1 MTSSTGRSSRCITRK
16 VAFKRLN
23 LPSVQP
29 KLCWTCSF
37 VKKRLALIGT
47 AIACGA
53 IGLFLFLVLRSHPED
68 YLYQGK
74 SIKTWALQLPA
85 TGQSPNEAVHVFKT
99 LGSNAVPGLVRLLG
113 AQDSFARR
121 GVWALAPQAPK
132 LLQNFLA
139 RAVRRPNAADL
150 HVAAARALRILG
162 PEAESALEPLRQAF
176 HAPELHGRWET
187 AITLAAI
194 GPVGVQELTNA
205 LTSREWNLRYAA
217 INGLGEAQSQ
227 QAIAAT
233 GLLGVLTDG
242 ELKDRAAVALARLSP
257 GSFQPVA
264 NALRAGGKELRLGVA
279 QILPTLRL
287 PRDMVVQELLKM
299 FAEPS
304 AEQRCLAVEVLVSL
318 GLPNRKTLDT
328 CVAALGDPASEVRL
342 AGVTAL
348 NQKHWQSARA
358 VDGLTHCLRDKSPL
372 TQERAARA
380 LGLIGAPAR
389 NALPGLEQL
398 AHTSDG
404 PAQLAAAEAAD
415 KISKCV
421 AEELAA
427 KH

>member
-1 MTSSTGRSSRCITRK
+1 
-16 VAFKRLN
+16 
-23 LPSVQP
+23 
-29 KLCWTCSF
+29 

-47 AIACGA
+47 AITCGTV
-53 IGLFLFLVLRSHPED
+53 GLFLCLVLRSHPED
-68 YLYQGK
+68 YHYQGK

-85 TGQSPNEAVHVFKT
+85 KGQSPNEAVDVFKT
-99 LGSNAVPGLVRLLG
+99 LGSNAVPGLVRLLR

-162 PEAESALEPLRQAF
+162 PQAESALEPLRQAF
-176 HAPELHGRWET
+176 QAPEFRGRWET

-205 LTSREWNLRYAA
+205 LASRELNLRYAA
-217 INGLGEAQSQ
+217 INGLSEAQSE

-233 GLLGVLTDG
+233 GLIGVLTDPD
-242 ELKDRAAVALARLSP
+242 LKDRAAIALGRLSP
-257 GSFQPVA
+257 NSFQPIA
-264 NALRAGGKELRLGVA
+264 NALRSNNKELRSRLA
-279 QILPTLRL
+279 QVLPSLRL

-299 FAEPS
+299 STESS
-304 AEQRCLAVEVLVSL
+304 AEQRCLAVEMLVSL

-328 CVAALGDPASEVRL
+328 CITALGDPASEVRL
-342 AGVTAL
+342 AAVTAL
-348 NQKHWQSARA
+348 NQNHWQSARA
-358 VDGLTHCLRDKSPL
+358 VDGLTHRLQDESSL

-380 LGLIGAPAR
+380 LGMIGAPAR

-398 AHTSDG
+398 AHTSES

-421 AEELAA
+421 TEELAA